1 MRSETWGVE
10 NTTICTI
17 CKQTLNLKVQKDIIS
32 YRERAG
38 TLPAQAYSVK
48 REGET
53 NIVKILGP
61 SSDDLL
67 RMRKA
72 ENETQGGGE
81 MEMRLCCQ
89 WMTMFEYYVPRSRLC
104 RSPGLPNWQRN
115 HLGQWPPW
123 LKPLSFTQE
132 FTKIKALDYLPSK
145 NITFPQEQTQT
156 KSPKHNPSF
165 ATRIHLYNQMC

>member
-1 MRSETWGVE
+1 MAPPTRGQALDFRDGTSFTLSEIHRILYHLMRSETWGVE

-38 TLPAQAYSVK
+38 TLTAQAYSVK

-72 ENETQGGGE
+72 ENETRGWGGGGNGNE
-81 MEMRLCCQ
+81 ALLSVDD
-89 WMTMFEYYVPRSRLC
+89 YV
-104 RSPGLPNWQRN
+104 
-115 HLGQWPPW
+115 
-123 LKPLSFTQE
+123 
-132 FTKIKALDYLPSK
+132 
-145 NITFPQEQTQT
+145 
-156 KSPKHNPSF
+156 
-165 ATRIHLYNQMC
+165 